1 MQWALAHALML
12 IFAIVVLRAGWFMAH
27 TPKRALL
34 LFTFGTEPIFGDTF
48 WIAWCRIMGWIFTC
62 GSALGVVIY
71 LILIPIDLL
80 HLL

>member
-1 MQWALAHALML
+1 ML
-12 IFAIVVLRAGWFMAH
+12 IVAVVVFRAGWFMAH

-34 LFTFGTEPIFGDTF
+34 FLTFGTEPTFGNTF
-48 WIAWCRIMGWIFTC
+48 WIAWCRITGWVFTC
-62 GSALGVVIY
+62 VSAFGGVIY